1 MKSVVRNGIEFL
13 VVDDTKN
20 KNFWNFDSWESD
32 NYQIIKDKCINH
44 TTFVNAGGWI
54 GPFTI
59 FSSKIY
65 KDVYSLEPD
74 TVAYDELKRNV
85 ELNNCDNVKI
95 FNKAFYDENTTIE
108 IGSNYSELG
117 GSGTSVFQEKNS
129 IFVESITIKDFFKT
143 ELINKKTLLML
154 DVEGSEYLLFKDFD
168 FFEEYKPTILLSLHL
183 TFLNNENYDTLI
195 SSLEKLLS
203 IYDFNIE
210 EIKKNR
216 EYLQYG
222 STFKEINILMEVKK

>member
-203 IYDFNIE
+203 IYDFNFE